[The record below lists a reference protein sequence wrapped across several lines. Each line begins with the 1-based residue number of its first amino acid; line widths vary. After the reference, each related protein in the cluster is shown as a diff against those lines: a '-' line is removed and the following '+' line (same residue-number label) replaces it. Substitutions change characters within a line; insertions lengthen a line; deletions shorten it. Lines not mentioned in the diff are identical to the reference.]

1 VVEGETPEPPCAP
14 SSSCPSSPGCLTPSS
29 FQAQQSKVICDRQEE
44 CERTVFEATYD
55 DPKECRDDY
64 DALLG
69 GVWAARSR
77 PAASTRRARPSC
89 LKALKTASCTEL
101 TTGAALGDCEDVYEE
116 CDFAELAI
124 CFALNGVSFDTGF

>member
-1 VVEGETPEPPCAP
+1 MRALLVLPLLT
-14 SSSCPSSPGCLTPSS
+14 GCLTPSS

-55 DPKECRDDY
+55 DAKECRDDY
-64 DALLG
+64 DVLLE
-69 GVWAARSR
+69 GVWGCQEQACSFNTKS
-77 PAASTRRARPSC
+77 ASSC

-101 TTGAALGDCEDVYEE
+101 TTGAALGDCEDVYED